1 MTMAIEQGIN
11 YRYKDTVVMDIDIQ
25 DGMIR
30 RMGGK
35 FVVNK

>member
-1 MTMAIEQGIN
+1 MAIEQGMN
-11 YRYKDTVVMDIDIQ
+11 YRYNDTIVMDIDIQ

-35 FVVNK
+35 FVRDKK